1 MSVAKAEHQEG
12 TFKGPV
18 VILADMDKSDMD
30 EAVMKGLQGPNHLEV
45 PCTTPHQSITLMLLL
60 CSSSLMC
67 FCIIWAAVLGC
78 VLECTCYNV
87 MLSSRIRLVSV
98 LQ

>member
-45 PCTTPHQSITLMLLL
+45 PSTIPRPSIALNFLL
-60 CSSSLMC
+60 CSSSVMC
-67 FCIIWAAVLGC
+67 Y
-78 VLECTCYNV
+78 CT
-87 MLSSRIRLVSV
+87 I
-98 LQ
+98 

>member
-45 PCTTPHQSITLMLLL
+45 RCTIPQQSIKLMLLL
-60 CSSSLMC
+60 CSSYLMC
-67 FCIIWAAVLGC
+67 YCTVYAAVLGHA
-78 VLECTCYNV
+78 LE
-87 MLSSRIRLVSV
+87 
-98 LQ
+98 